1 MTKTFLISVNIR
13 EIPEMNSHIYSPL
26 INEKDNAAV
35 QWERMIFSINGI
47 ELLDVCFKTTT
58 TKQWAFIHISYWQH
72 TIKLA
77 SNELEISMRLN
88 NNIT

>member
-35 QWERMIFSINGI
+35 QWERMIFSINGA
-47 ELLDVCFKTTT
+47 EL
-58 TKQWAFIHISYWQH
+58 IGYSYR
-72 TIKLA
+72 K
-77 SNELEISMRLN
+77 NEMLTFLSYI
-88 NNIT
+88 

>member
-35 QWERMIFSINGI
+35 QWERMIFSINGA
-47 ELLDVCFKTTT
+47 EL
-58 TKQWAFIHISYWQH
+58 IGY
-72 TIKLA
+72 
-77 SNELEISMRLN
+77 
-88 NNIT
+88 